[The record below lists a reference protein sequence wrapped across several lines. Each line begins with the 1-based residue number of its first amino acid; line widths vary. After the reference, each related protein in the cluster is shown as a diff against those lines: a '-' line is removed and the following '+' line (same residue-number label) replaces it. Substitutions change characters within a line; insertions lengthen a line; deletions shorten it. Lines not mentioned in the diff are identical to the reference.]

1 MSGIMGAVV
10 VEVQSEFLVGTSRQ
24 WGDSDDAGNGDG
36 AALTFPSSL
45 QT

>member
-10 VEVQSEFLVGTSRQ
+10 VEVQNEFLVGSISSA
-24 WGDSDDAGNGDG
+24 GDPDSAGNGGG